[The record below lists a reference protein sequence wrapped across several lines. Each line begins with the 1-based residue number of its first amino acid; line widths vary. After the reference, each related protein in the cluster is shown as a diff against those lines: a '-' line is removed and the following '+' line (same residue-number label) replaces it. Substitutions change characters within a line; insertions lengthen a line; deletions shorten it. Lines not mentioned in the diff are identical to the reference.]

1 MNARNTTVRHNP
13 HVHDLRNFFQRIA
26 PRTAT
31 QRHCHNNG
39 QEVASALAMVIESR
53 LLDTKI
59 PRRLL
64 DDLVQYRAEPY
75 PFGVR
80 HFRVRRLATPHQ
92 DDPVEKLRCAQNGI
106 KVLLGIEG
114 GDVGIEARF
123 DKRLVPL
130 ARVAQAKHAEN
141 GVLVEPRR
149 CACSPQ
155 TCRIARLAIGL
166 GRLRDLGDHRI
177 EVDIATHVGEVMVGI
192 HEDRL
197 EPPPKERPIRL
208 LHAVV
213 PLGVKTLEMTHG
225 HTQVGAWGVHQ

>member
-1 MNARNTTVRHNP
+1 MNASNTTVRHNP
-13 HVHDLRNFFQRIA
+13 HVHDLRNLFQRIA

-31 QRHCHNNG
+31 QRHCHNTG
-39 QEVASALAMVIESR
+39 QVASALAMAIESR

-64 DDLVQYRAEPY
+64 DDLVQCRAEPY

-92 DDPVEKLRCAQNGI
+92 DDPVEKLRCAQNGL

-114 GDVGIEARF
+114 GDVGIEACF
-123 DKRLVPL
+123 HKRLVPL

-141 GVLVEPRR
+141 GVLVELRLCEGSRR
-149 CACSPQ
+149 I
-155 TCRIARLAIGL
+155 RRVARPAIGL

-177 EVDIATHVGEVMVGI
+177 EVDIATQVGEVMVGI

-197 EPPPKERPIRL
+197 EPPPKEGPIRL
-208 LHAVV
+208 LHAVIS
-213 PLGVKTLEMTHG
+213 LGVETLEMTHG
-225 HTQVGAWGVHQ
+225 HTQVGAWGMHQ